1 MDLRAL
7 SGHTVDLDRLPSH
20 PVVLDVGCRGFDFT
34 ADILALRPG
43 ARIVAID
50 PDPIIER
57 PDWLPVRCNFLKL
70 ALVHDKRDTSGYAS
84 YSTGEGNMLTD
95 LDKYYDAKM
104 LTVGCDNIV
113 SVMDSVKVTHWDLV
127 KLDCEGSEFDILAN
141 WPGPIADQ
149 ISVEFHDGHP
159 TKEYGPHREQRD
171 RYFADLWLR
180 SLKDYRIIQ
189 HEISKQGEWYGHWDT
204 LLTL

>member
-1 MDLRAL
+1 MDLRKL
-7 SGHTVDLDRLPSH
+7 SGHTVDVDRLPEA
-20 PVVLDVGCRGFDFT
+20 PMVLDVGCRGFDFT
-34 ADILALRPG
+34 ADILRLRPK
-43 ARIVAID
+43 ARVIAMD

-57 PDWLPVRCNFLKL
+57 PDWLPVRCSFAQT
-70 ALVHDKRDTSGYAS
+70 ALVHDNRIASGYAS

-95 LDKYYDAKM
+95 ADSYYEAKM
-104 LTVGCDNIV
+104 LRVVCMNITDLMWA
-113 SVMDSVKVTHWDLV
+113 SKIERWDLV

-159 TKEYGPHREQRD
+159 DLEGPHRFERTG
-171 RYFADLWLR
+171 YFAHLFTKLER
-180 SLKDYRIIQ
+180 MGYGLLQ
-189 HEISKQGEWYGHWDT
+189 HEMSKQGDWYGHWDT

>member
-1 MDLRAL
+1 M
-7 SGHTVDLDRLPSH
+7 
-20 PVVLDVGCRGFDFT
+20 
-34 ADILALRPG
+34 
-43 ARIVAID
+43 D

-70 ALVHDKRDTSGYAS
+70 ALVHDNRDTSGYAS

-95 LDKYYDAKM
+95 LEAYYDANM
-104 LTVGCDNIV
+104 LTVDCVDIV
-113 SVMDSVKVTHWDLV
+113 TLMDREGVTHWDLV

-159 TKEYGPHREQRD
+159 EMFGEHRMEWGEKLD
-171 RYFADLWLR
+171 GIWKHLCVGCEPIGY
-180 SLKDYRIIQ
+180 KVIQ
-189 HEISKQGEWYGHWDT
+189 HEMSKQGEWYGHWDT

>member
-1 MDLRAL
+1 MDLRKL

-43 ARIVAID
+43 ARIVAMD

-57 PDWLPVRCNFLKL
+57 PDWLPVRCNFLNI
-70 ALVHDKRDTSGYAS
+70 ALVHDNRDSSGYAS

-95 LDKYYDAKM
+95 LEKYYDAKM
-104 LTVGCDNIV
+104 LTVGCANV
-113 SVMDSVKVTHWDLV
+113 RSVMDAVKVTHWDLV

-159 TKEYGPHREQRD
+159 ELRGPHRDERAE
-171 RYFADLWLR
+171 YFVTLWSKLGY
-180 SLKDYRIIQ
+180 KVIQ
-189 HEISKQGEWYGHWDT
+189 HEISKQGDWFGHWDT